1 MIIEIMIQLIE
12 NYLQFIKKM
21 RSICNNKNNQ
31 NYDLIVYSCTIL
43 HKSQNIIF

>member
-1 MIIEIMIQLIE
+1 MIIEIQWIE

-21 RSICNNKNNQ
+21 RSICNNKRVDCLFV
-31 NYDLIVYSCTIL
+31 YYSCTML

>member
-1 MIIEIMIQLIE
+1 MIIEIQWIE

-21 RSICNNKNNQ
+21 RSIYIYNNKRVDCLFV
-31 NYDLIVYSCTIL
+31 YYSCTML

>member
-1 MIIEIMIQLIE
+1 MIIEIMIQWIE

-21 RSICNNKNNQ
+21 RSICKNNQ
-31 NYDLIVYSCTIL
+31 NYDLIVYSRTIL